1 MIIPA
6 SIDAIQRVTFYKR
19 DEITSDLIC
28 CDISTHDRSWTFH
41 EEMTEWDE
49 LIDELNALPNFA
61 RDWFA
66 SVSQPPFELSQYVAF
81 ERNVV

>member
-28 CDISTHDRSWTFH
+28 CDISTHDRRWTFH
-41 EEMTEWDE
+41 EEMTNWDE

-61 RDWFA
+61 RHWFA
-66 SVSQPPFELSQYVAF
+66 SVSQPPFGLSEFVAF
-81 ERNVV
+81 ERTVV